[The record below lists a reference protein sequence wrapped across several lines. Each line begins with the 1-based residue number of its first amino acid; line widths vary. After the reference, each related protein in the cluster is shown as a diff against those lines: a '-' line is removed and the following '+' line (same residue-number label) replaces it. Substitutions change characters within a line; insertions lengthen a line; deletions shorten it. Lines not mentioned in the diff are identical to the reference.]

1 METKCKCFHLLD
13 TKWQQTWSCFFELKI
28 LILSQQGETLSD
40 KLLWAYFNFVLLLEP
55 MALLWFGSPL
65 RALRRRSPWWGA
77 GLMSSCELSLICS
90 RHSQHQ
96 RVYALDEQGGR
107 MALCSAWSLPQVHL
121 HTHILHQLTLRHLV
135 PQKRSEDWLYSRAV
149 LGHEPARSCQ
159 HQSQA
164 PSRRSGN
171 PSLKEKWSV
180 FYIMSRTHHATE
192 EQVLHHRISELHSA
206 TGAWS
211 LDQPPAQ

>member
-1 METKCKCFHLLD
+1 METKCCSHGHVFASRKCWF
-13 TKWQQTWSCFFELKI
+13 WAS
-28 LILSQQGETLSD
+28 GV
-40 KLLWAYFNFVLLLEP
+40 KLWVTNYCVHVFSSVLLLEP

-65 RALRRRSPWWGA
+65 RALHHSSPWWGA
-77 GLMSSCELSLICS
+77 GLTSSCELSLICS

-121 HTHILHQLTLRHLV
+121 HAHILHQLTLRHLV
-135 PQKRSEDWLYSRAV
+135 PQKRPEDWLYSWAV

-206 TGAWS
+206 AGAWG
-211 LDQPPAQ
+211 LDQPPA